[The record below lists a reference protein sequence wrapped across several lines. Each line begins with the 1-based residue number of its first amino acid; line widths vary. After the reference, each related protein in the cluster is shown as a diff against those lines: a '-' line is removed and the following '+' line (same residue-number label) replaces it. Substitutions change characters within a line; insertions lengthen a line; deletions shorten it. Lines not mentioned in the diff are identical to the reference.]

1 MSLSISG
8 VDPEKLAEI
17 SANKTFASKKARLA
31 TQQKQ
36 INDQKASVNKLQT
49 AVTDFRSALNKLN
62 QRDSGLL
69 QIKTTSSDDKLVSAS
84 ATAQAVKGKY
94 NLFVEQLAK
103 TDQVALKDIT
113 DDKLTLA
120 TGPVE
125 LFVGKTKLT
134 VDLTSVNSLEEL
146 ANAINNASDKAKNS
160 DGQGITASLVRT
172 GSDVVLTL
180 SSNKSGAAHTLD
192 VSHLTTTLSSAKL
205 QPLVVGQ
212 DAIVWLGEKTTG
224 IKITHDTN
232 VLDKAIQGL
241 TLSLQK
247 ENVAVEVGVEI
258 DNEASEDQLKTF
270 VSKFNQLQKLVE
282 SSSSVPNASAIST
295 LLNNIIR
302 SPIDG
307 ERIHAF
313 GVISGRDGELTIDSK
328 QLQETLKAN
337 TQHFSELFNGKNGV
351 VNKLTESLEPY
362 INATSGLFKLDNDR
376 LSLDISA
383 IQKEIDAVD
392 DDYKRAYDAHLVK
405 FSGIAAMISKMNV
418 TMKLFEPEKEQ
429 K

>member
-1 MSLSISG
+1 M
-8 VDPEKLAEI
+8 
-17 SANKTFASKKARLA
+17 
-31 TQQKQ
+31 
-36 INDQKASVNKLQT
+36 
-49 AVTDFRSALNKLN
+49 
-62 QRDSGLL
+62 
-69 QIKTTSSDDKLVSAS
+69 
-84 ATAQAVKGKY
+84 
-94 NLFVEQLAK
+94 
-103 TDQVALKDIT
+103 
-113 DDKLTLA
+113 
-120 TGPVE
+120 
-125 LFVGKTKLT
+125 
-134 VDLTSVNSLEEL
+134 
-146 ANAINNASDKAKNS
+146 
-160 DGQGITASLVRT
+160 
-172 GSDVVLTL
+172 
-180 SSNKSGAAHTLD
+180 
-192 VSHLTTTLSSAKL
+192 
-205 QPLVVGQ
+205 
-212 DAIVWLGEKTTG
+212 
-224 IKITHDTN
+224 
-232 VLDKAIQGL
+232 DKAIQGL

-337 TQHFSELFNGKNGV
+337 TQHFSEFFNGKNGV

>member
-1 MSLSISG
+1 MIT
-8 VDPEKLAEI
+8 VEPEKQAAF
-17 SANKTFASKKARLA
+17 SADKTVFRKRNRLEA
-31 TQQKQ
+31 QQKQ
-36 INDQKASVNKLQT
+36 INSQKVSSNKLQT
-49 AVTDFRSALNKLN
+49 SVTDFRSALNQLN

-69 QIKTTSSDDKLVSAS
+69 KIKTTSSDDKLVSAS

-94 NLFVEQLAK
+94 HLFVEQLAK
-103 TDQVALKDIT
+103 TDQIALKGIT
-113 DDKLTLA
+113 DNQLTLA
-120 TGPVE
+120 AGPID
-125 LFVGKTKLT
+125 LSVGKTTLT

-180 SSNKSGAAHTLD
+180 SSNKSGAAHKLD
-192 VSHLTTTLSSAKL
+192 VSKLTTKISAATEQQL
-205 QPLVVGQ
+205 AAGQ
-212 DAIVWLGEKTTG
+212 DAIVWLGEQNKG

-247 ENVAVEVGVEI
+247 EKVAVEVGVEI
-258 DNEASEDQLKTF
+258 DNEASEEQLKTF

-307 ERIHAF
+307 ERIYAF
-313 GVISGRDGELTIDSK
+313 GVTSGRDGELTIDSK
-328 QLQETLKAN
+328 QLQQTLSSN
-337 TQHFSELFNGKNGV
+337 TQHFNEFFNGKNGV
-351 VNKLTESLEPY
+351 VNKLTEALEPY
-362 INATSGLFKLDNDR
+362 INVTSGLFKLDNDR
-376 LSLDISA
+376 LSL
-383 IQKEIDAVD
+383 
-392 DDYKRAYDAHLVK
+392 
-405 FSGIAAMISKMNV
+405 
-418 TMKLFEPEKEQ
+418 
-429 K
+429 

>member
-31 TQQKQ
+31 AQQKQ

-94 NLFVEQLAK
+94 HLFVEQLAK
-103 TDQVALKDIT
+103 TDQIALKGIT
-113 DDKLTLA
+113 DDKLKAA

-125 LFVGKTKLT
+125 LSVGKTKLT

-192 VSHLTTTLSSAKL
+192 VSDLTTKLSAIEQQL
-205 QPLVVGQ
+205 AAGQ
-212 DAIVWLGEKTTG
+212 DAIVWLGEQNKG
-224 IKITHDTN
+224 IKITHDSN

-247 ENVAVEVGVEI
+247 EKVAVEVGVEI

-337 TQHFSELFNGKNGV
+337 TQHFSEFFNGKNGV

-392 DDYKRAYDAHLVK
+392 NDYKRAYDAHLVK

>member
-1 MSLSISG
+1 MLEL
-8 VDPEKLAEI
+8 DPEKMATL
-17 SANKTFASKKARLA
+17 SADKTFASKKARLA

-49 AVTDFRSALNKLN
+49 AVTDFRSALNQLN

-69 QIKTTSSDDKLVSAS
+69 KIKTTSSDDKLVSAS

-94 NLFVEQLAK
+94 HLFVEQLAK
-103 TDQVALKDIT
+103 TDQIALKDIT

-120 TGPVE
+120 AGPID
-125 LFVGKTKLT
+125 LSVGKTTLT

-192 VSHLTTTLSSAKL
+192 VSNLTTKLSAKP

-224 IKITHDTN
+224 IKITHDSN

-247 ENVAVEVGVEI
+247 ENIAVEVGVEI

-307 ERIHAF
+307 ERIYAF
-313 GVISGRDGELTIDSK
+313 GVTSGRDGELTIDSK
-328 QLQETLKAN
+328 QLQQTLKAN
-337 TQHFSELFNGKNGV
+337 TQHFSEFFNGKNGV

-376 LSLDISA
+376 LGLDITA
-383 IQKEIDAVD
+383 VQKEIDAVD
-392 DDYKRAYDAHLVK
+392 NDYKQAYETHLVK
-405 FSGIAAMISKMNV
+405 FSAIRNLITKMNS
-418 TMKLFEPEKEQ
+418 TMELFKPEKEQ

>member
-1 MSLSISG
+1 MLEL
-8 VDPEKLAEI
+8 DPEKMATL
-17 SANKTFASKKARLA
+17 SADKTFASKKARLA

-49 AVTDFRSALNKLN
+49 AVTDFRSALNQLN

-69 QIKTTSSDDKLVSAS
+69 KIKTTSSDDKLVSTS

-94 NLFVEQLAK
+94 HLFVEQLAK
-103 TDQVALKDIT
+103 TDQIALKDIT

-120 TGPVE
+120 AGPID
-125 LFVGKTKLT
+125 LSVGKTTLT

-192 VSHLTTTLSSAKL
+192 VSNLTTKLSAKP

-224 IKITHDTN
+224 IKITHDSN

-307 ERIHAF
+307 ERIYAF
-313 GVISGRDGELTIDSK
+313 GVTSGRDGELTIDSK
-328 QLQETLKAN
+328 QLQQTLKAN
-337 TQHFSELFNGKNGV
+337 TQHFSEFFNGKNGV

-376 LSLDISA
+376 LGLDITA
-383 IQKEIDAVD
+383 VQKEIDAVD
-392 DDYKRAYDAHLVK
+392 NDYKQAYETHLVK
-405 FSGIAAMISKMNV
+405 FSAIRNLITKMNS
-418 TMKLFEPEKEQ
+418 TMELFKPEKEQ

>member
-1 MSLSISG
+1 MLEL
-8 VDPEKLAEI
+8 DPEKMATL
-17 SANKTFASKKARLA
+17 SADKTFASKKARLA

-49 AVTDFRSALNKLN
+49 AVTDFRSALNQLN

-69 QIKTTSSDDKLVSAS
+69 KIKTTSSDDKLVSTS

-94 NLFVEQLAK
+94 HLFVEQLAK
-103 TDQVALKDIT
+103 TDQIALKDIT
-113 DDKLTLA
+113 DDKLKLA
-120 TGPVE
+120 AGPID
-125 LFVGKTKLT
+125 LSVGKTTLT

-192 VSHLTTTLSSAKL
+192 VSNLTTKLSAKP

-224 IKITHDTN
+224 IKITHDSN

-307 ERIHAF
+307 ERIYAF
-313 GVISGRDGELTIDSK
+313 GVTSGRDGELTIDSK
-328 QLQETLKAN
+328 QLQQTLKAN
-337 TQHFSELFNGKNGV
+337 TQHFSEFFNGKNGV

-376 LSLDISA
+376 LGLDITA
-383 IQKEIDAVD
+383 VQKEIDAVD
-392 DDYKRAYDAHLVK
+392 NDYKQAYETHLVK
-405 FSGIAAMISKMNV
+405 FSAIRNLITKMNS
-418 TMKLFEPEKEQ
+418 TMELFKPEKEQ